1 LEAPARMSAQP
12 EEITHIPDELPLIPL
27 RDLILFPNLVVPLFV
42 GRERSIVA
50 LEEAMRGGHQVAL
63 VTQKQAET
71 QDPQPSDMYEIGCV
85 ANVLQELKLPDGTAK
100 ALVEGVK
107 RIRITSFVESDP
119 YIKVK
124 VEVIEEVGE
133 ADIETQAL
141 MRALVTDFEKA
152 AELGKPIPQEVLMAA
167 GSIEEPGRLADFIAF
182 HLNLKVEEKQV
193 ILEALEPKA
202 RIEKASAFLRK
213 ELEILELGSRIQ
225 SRVKEQMTKSQR
237 EYFLREQLKAI
248 QQELGQYDEVQAE
261 VDEYREKIRT
271 SGMPEEVEEKALKE
285 LGRFEKMP
293 QAAAE
298 SSVIR
303 TYLDWLVGLPW
314 SAMDEEKLDL
324 LEAQRILDE
333 DHYGLEKVKER
344 VLEYLAVHKLT
355 DKMRGPILCF
365 VGPPGVGKTSIGKS
379 IARSLG
385 RKFIRMSLGGVRDE
399 AEIRG
404 HRRTYVGALPGR
416 IIQSISQAHTRN
428 PVFMMD
434 EVDKVGADFRG
445 DPTSALLEVLDPEQN
460 NSFQDHYLEAPFDL
474 SDTMFI
480 TTANLLDTIPPALQ
494 DRMEVIHFPGY
505 TEDEK
510 LNIARQYL
518 VPKQVSEHGLTPGK
532 LALEDSALHEIIR
545 RYTREAGV
553 RGLERQVASICRQV
567 ARKVVEGHKRKTT
580 VTARTLHKYLGPPRF
595 RFGLAEERDEV
606 GTATGLVWTEVGGD
620 IIFVEATTMDGKGEL
635 TMTGQL
641 GDVMRESAQAALSYI
656 RAHAREIGIA
666 EDFHEKIDV
675 HIHVPAAAIPKDGPS
690 AGITMATALA
700 SALVGHP
707 VRREVAMTGEITL
720 RGHVLPIG
728 GLKEKLLAAHRAG
741 IKTVLVP
748 KDNVRDLDLLPP
760 HVREEMEIVPVERMD
775 QVLERAF
782 APGRRKA
789 EKRRPEDS

>member
-1 LEAPARMSAQP
+1 MSAQP
-12 EEITHIPDELPLIPL
+12 EEITQIPDELPLIPL

-63 VTQKQAET
+63 VTQKQPET
-71 QDPQPSDMYEIGCV
+71 TDPQPEDMYEIGCV

-100 ALVEGVK
+100 ALVEGIK
-107 RIRITSFVESDP
+107 RIRITSFIESDP

-133 ADIETQAL
+133 ADLETQAL

-193 ILEALEPKA
+193 ILEAIEPKA
-202 RIEKASAFLRK
+202 RIEKASDFLRK

-271 SGMPEEVEEKALKE
+271 AGMPEVVEEKALKE

-314 SAMDEEKLDL
+314 TAMDEEKLDL
-324 LEAQRILDE
+324 LEAQKILDE

-416 IIQSISQAHTRN
+416 IIQSISQAGTRN

-480 TTANLLDTIPPALQ
+480 TTANLLDTIPAALQ

-510 LNIARQYL
+510 LNIALQYL
-518 VPKQVSEHGLTPGK
+518 VPKQIEEHGLSSSR
-532 LALEDSALHEIIR
+532 LALDDSALHEIIR

-553 RGLERQVASICRQV
+553 RGLERQIASICRQV
-567 ARKVVEGHKRKTT
+567 ARKVVEGYKRKTT

-620 IIFVEATTMDGKGEL
+620 VIFVEATTMDGKGEL

-641 GDVMRESAQAALSYI
+641 GEVMRESAVAALSYI

-666 EDFHEKIDV
+666 EDFHERLDV

-741 IKTVLVP
+741 IKTVLIP

-760 HVREEMEIVPVERMD
+760 HVRDEMEIVPVERMD
-775 QVLERAF
+775 QVLDRAF
-782 APGRRKA
+782 APGRTKVDK
-789 EKRRPEDS
+789 KRPAST